1 MAASFDGSLTL
12 FKNGKSLKSV
22 KLPGDYPLVRFI
34 NGEIVTAA
42 RYGKLTVLNK
52 ELEILKTFR
61 GTEKTVQTLT
71 GNNNHIAVGD
81 YGGAVRYYN
90 RLGGIFPRVS
100 EFSSRLKFIHRSTI
114 MKKESIRWT

>member
-1 MAASFDGSLTL
+1 MAASKDGSLTL
-12 FKNGKSLKSV
+12 FKNGEAFKSI
-22 KLPGDYPLVRFI
+22 KLPGTRPLVRFI

-42 RYGKLTVLNK
+42 KNGKLTVLNK

-90 RLGGIFPRVS
+90 RLGGTFPRVS
-100 EFSSRLKFIHRSTI
+100 DFF
-114 MKKESIRWT
+114 